1 MKISKSMLSKV
12 CTVAG
17 FLVLTQFCFATDII
31 IRKDNPIPPPDR
43 AMSQPNTLYPVSATI
58 VGTDLTVYFDS
69 EVGIA
74 TVTVYDSAD
83 QVVSQQTVD
92 TSSTLEVAM
101 SLSNQSSGDYVVRI
115 SYGTTHLIGDFQI
128 E

>member
-1 MKISKSMLSKV
+1 MLSKV
-12 CTVAG
+12 CLMAG
-17 FLVLTQFCFATDII
+17 FLILAQVSFATDII
-31 IRKDNPIPPPDR
+31 IRKDSQSPPP
-43 AMSQPNTLYPVSATI
+43 QPMPNSVTIGDIPVTATI
-58 VGTDLTVYFDS
+58 DNTDLTVYFDWA
-69 EVGIA
+69 VGDAI
-74 TVTVYDSAD
+74 VTVYNSAN

>member
-1 MKISKSMLSKV
+1 M
-12 CTVAG
+12 AG
-17 FLVLTQFCFATDII
+17 FLILAQVSFATNIL
-31 IRKDNPIPPPDR
+31 IRKDNSVPPPDR
-43 AMSQPNTLYPVSATI
+43 LLSTLNTLYPVSATI

-69 EVGIA
+69 EVGVA
-74 TVTVYDSAD
+74 TVTVYDSAN

-92 TSSTLEVAM
+92 TSTILEVDM

>member
-1 MKISKSMLSKV
+1 MLSKV
-12 CTVAG
+12 CLMAG
-17 FLVLTQFCFATDII
+17 FLILAQVSFATNIL
-31 IRKDNPIPPPDR
+31 IRKDNSVPPPDR
-43 AMSQPNTLYPVSATI
+43 LLSTLNTLYPVSATI

-69 EVGIA
+69 EVGVA
-74 TVTVYDSAD
+74 TVTVYDSAN

-92 TSSTLEVAM
+92 TSTRLEVDM

>member
-1 MKISKSMLSKV
+1 MLSKV
-12 CTVAG
+12 CLMAG
-17 FLVLTQFCFATDII
+17 FLILAQVSFATNIL
-31 IRKDNPIPPPDR
+31 IRKDNSVPPPDR
-43 AMSQPNTLYPVSATI
+43 LLSTLNTLYPVSATI

-69 EVGIA
+69 EVGVA
-74 TVTVYDSAD
+74 TVTVYDSAN

-92 TSSTLEVAM
+92 TSTILEVDM

>member
-1 MKISKSMLSKV
+1 MLSKV
-12 CTVAG
+12 CLMAG
-17 FLVLTQFCFATDII
+17 FLILAQVSFATDII
-31 IRKDNPIPPPDR
+31 IRKDSQSPPP
-43 AMSQPNTLYPVSATI
+43 QPMPNSVTIGDIPVTATI
-58 VGTDLTVYFDS
+58 DNTDLTVYFDWA
-69 EVGIA
+69 VGDA
-74 TVTVYDSAD
+74 TVTVYNSAN

>member
-1 MKISKSMLSKV
+1 MLSKV
-12 CTVAG
+12 CLMAG
-17 FLVLTQFCFATDII
+17 FLILAQVSFATNIL
-31 IRKDNPIPPPDR
+31 IRKDNSVPPPDR
-43 AMSQPNTLYPVSATI
+43 LLSTLNTLYPVSATI

-69 EVGIA
+69 EVGVA
-74 TVTVYDSAD
+74 TVTVYDSAN